1 MDYELFLQYT
11 TTVPLQETLNFFR
24 LIFSFA
30 FLLTIYCPS
39 ISENHKIYIL
49 IDISIKLMIKRE
61 MLWSWWYLNPKRWTR
76 WWSRYAQHLTI
87 GKKWNGFLWSLK
99 KEDEN
104 MITLASKNLATT
116 TAHADWL
123 NLSLTT
129 DFTTMIT
136 NTINADFST
145 LIIVIQ
151 TFLQFL

>member
-61 MLWSWWYLNPKRWTR
+61 ML
-76 WWSRYAQHLTI
+76 
-87 GKKWNGFLWSLK
+87 
-99 KEDEN
+99 
-104 MITLASKNLATT
+104 
-116 TAHADWL
+116 
-123 NLSLTT
+123 
-129 DFTTMIT
+129 
-136 NTINADFST
+136 
-145 LIIVIQ
+145 
-151 TFLQFL
+151 